1 MKIYQILLF
10 FLLIPFYSSS
20 QSKVDSLINNF
31 NERSQIPEE
40 NIHLHLNKS
49 VYVKGED
56 IGYTAYV
63 IDQRT
68 KKPSLAT
75 TNLYVQLLND
85 QLDVVDE
92 KLLLVEGGISTHVF
106 ETDSLTVAGNY
117 TIKGFT
123 NWMRN
128 FDQPL
133 FAQQPLK
140 IVDPDISM
148 DSLQVEKDR
157 KFELSILPEGGH
169 AVDGVF
175 VKMGAILKDQ
185 NGYGVSATGNILKN
199 GEKIS
204 KFSLDEN
211 GIGSFLFLP
220 DAESEYKFSIELPE
234 QQVERSGLKI
244 EDKGVSIAV
253 AESQSKVYV
262 NLRTNDK
269 TLEDRRGEEFIVAI
283 NDHQNIKVF
292 KVSLKDYENLLA
304 IERDSLTAGM
314 NQISYFTQRG
324 VHLGDR
330 LYFNREG
337 LNTNQES
344 KVSLSRQLDS
354 LNVNLE
360 FKGISKASS
369 SVSVLPGQ
377 SKALPQN
384 HIISDFYL
392 SPYVKGN
399 IQDPSQYF
407 DKNDRAT
414 DFALDNLLLTQGW
427 SMHDWRMVFENN
439 TKFSH
444 SWEQGITLFGG
455 INSQSIDQI
464 LLLPGRLYGSQIISL
479 EKNKKEF
486 TLTGLLPLKNEGL
499 RFTAQDSKGNAEKL
513 NLYTRFFPNKIPIFS
528 SNTFFRPILSLSSI
542 TSLKESSIEEFR
554 DAETLGEVIINFDRP
569 DQKQKKITAR
579 STGTVDF
586 FDDNDRKKY
595 INIEQ
600 YLRQNGYTVRFSRPD
615 EGGDILNIRALSGR
629 VAGPPI
635 VVLNDQP
642 FFTTDVLVGL
652 DMSLIEYIEL
662 DNSGLSKWARG
673 LNPFGRGGST
683 PSPVIAISFDPTLSP
698 YKKNKK
704 AFSDLKVPLTFET
717 PQEYYAPAY
726 TNYNSN
732 FFKNLGVIDWQGRLQ
747 VENGKAKFS
756 MPYVG
761 QNTMWFIIEGM
772 AEDGTLIYSFQQAS
786 ILR

>member
-1 MKIYQILLF
+1 MISIKLNIFFALNLLLHF
-10 FLLIPFYSSS
+10 ICSG
-20 QSKVDSLINNF
+20 QNAIDSLITNF
-31 NERSQIPEE
+31 NEKNQGLEE

-68 KKPSLAT
+68 KQPSLAT

-85 QLDVVDE
+85 KLEVVHE
-92 KLLLVEGGISTHVF
+92 KLLLVENGVTTNVF
-106 ETDSLTVAGNY
+106 ETNGSTPAGGY
-117 TIKGFT
+117 SIKAFT

-133 FAQQPLK
+133 FAQEPLR
-140 IVDPDISM
+140 ILDPSVNM
-148 DSLQVEKDR
+148 DVLYESEER
-157 KFELSILPEGGH
+157 TFTLSILPEGGH

-427 SMHDWRMVFENN
+427 SMHDWRN
-439 TKFSH
+439 TFDTVESFRYN
-444 SWEQGITLFGG
+444 WEDGITVTANL
-455 INSQSIDQI
+455 NSKSKSDF
-464 LLLPGRLYGSQIISL
+464 LLLPGR
-479 EKNKKEF
+479 F
-486 TLTGLLPLKNEGL
+486 T
-499 RFTAQDSKGNAEKL
+499 DSKIIALDNEQKKFSFNG
-513 NLYTRFFPNKIPIFS
+513 YFP
-528 SNTFFRPILSLSSI
+528 
-542 TSLKESSIEEFR
+542 TSG
-554 DAETLGEVIINFDRP
+554 ETLKLSAQNKRGKSKPAKIYPRFKPSKFPSFKNNRENLSFKISNELKSVQLELFDETETLSTVIVEAQINEDRNHR
-569 DQKQKKITAR
+569 IR
-579 STGTVDF
+579 NSVRGRIEF
-586 FDDNDRKKY
+586 FNDADRMKY
-595 INIEQ
+595 INIDQ
-600 YLRQNGYTVRFSRPD
+600 YLRNKNFRIDRSNGTPKFFYPSARLKDSNNQPNEAVF
-615 EGGDILNIRALSGR
+615 
-629 VAGPPI
+629 
-635 VVLNDQP
+635 VLNDQTP
-642 FFTTDVLVGL
+642 ISGGDLQEL
-652 DMSLIEYIEL
+652 DMSIIDYIEL
-662 DNSGLSKWARG
+662 DLSGTTLV
-673 LNPFGRGGST
+673 FGKSGV
-683 PSPVIAISFDPTLSP
+683 PVIKIYFNPNLSP
-698 YKKNKK
+698 YSKNSK
-704 AFSDLKVPLTFET
+704 FFTDYLVPLTFEMPAKFYT
-717 PQEYYAPAY
+717 PIYFDYS
-726 TNYNSN
+726 SN
-732 FFKNLGVIDWQGRLQ
+732 FFNMLGVIDWQGKLQ
-747 VENGKAKFS
+747 IENGRAEFT

-761 QNTMWFIIEGM
+761 QDTMWFMTEGI
-772 AEDGTLIYSFQQAS
+772 AEDGTLIYSLQQAS
-786 ILR
+786 ISK